1 MVTVGADFD
10 DSDGSRVEG
19 VRCCLRMYSVLCID
33 CIDYMCNDIYI
44 YVYVYVYVYN
54 MSILDTHDCIMN
66 IPYM

>member
-1 MVTVGADFD
+1 VVTVGADFD

-44 YVYVYVYVYN
+44 Y
-54 MSILDTHDCIMN
+54 ICIRMYSMG
-66 IPYM
+66 I